1 MGPGPPITAMAIA
14 DAIFDEIR
22 NSGTDVKKPES
33 TCPHGVA
40 PHPQLPRSNTKTKR
54 TKPKRRRRRRRA
66 SVPTV
71 DRTPRHSLTSS
82 RVRSRAPLA
91 VTDRQLELLAFVFD
105 AKHLENSLVMYQK
118 RAVKKTRRRQ
128 VRAHVLAGS
137 GQVRGE
143 GGVPGVP
150 DALLQLQSFSVGRP
164 VQRGAADMQAHAR
177 GENRGGSR
185 DDYNVARLTTPCWR
199 SCWRRTPTTRG
210 TAAVARGGDPLAG
223 AGAGTA
229 GGGDEAAH
237 DHAR

>member
-33 TCPHGVA
+33 TRPHGVA

-54 TKPKRRRRRRRA
+54 TKPKRRRRRP
-66 SVPTV
+66 SVCSDGRQNPAPLADV
-71 DRTPRHSLTSS
+71 LRS
-82 RVRSRAPLA
+82 RSRAPLA

-118 RAVKKTRRRQ
+118 RAVKKL
-128 VRAHVLAGS
+128 VAVKS
-137 GQVRGE
+137 GRTCWQVRGKSGAKE
-143 GGVPGVP
+143 EYLVFPTHYCSCRAFQWDVLSKGEQLICKHMLAVRIAE
-150 DALLQLQSFSVGRP
+150 AL
-164 VQRGAADMQAHAR
+164 
-177 GENRGGSR
+177 
-185 DDYNVARLTTPCWR
+185 DDYNVAEIDDALLAQLLEAYANDT
-199 SCWRRTPTTRG
+199 G
-210 TAAVARGGDPLAG
+210 TAAVARGGDSLAG